1 MSWLTTTFSSSLG
14 KKLIMALTGLFLC
27 TFLVVHL
34 IGNLQLLK
42 ADGGASFNL
51 YAKFMT
57 SNPLIKTTSY
67 LLYLSILGHAFWGL
81 SLVFKNKKARP
92 VGYHASNNSSTW
104 NSRNMGLLGTI
115 VLAFIIGHM
124 AQFWW
129 KYHNP
134 GSSYPLVTIEGE
146 QYYDLYI
153 MVIHAFKEA
162 WMVGLYVI
170 AMAAI
175 AFHLHHGFQSAFQT
189 LGINH
194 VKYTPTIKV
203 IGAVFAYVIPAVF
216 AYIPVYIFLFIKG

>member
-42 ADGGASFNL
+42 ADGGESFNL

-92 VGYHASNNSSTW
+92 VGYYASNNSSTW

-115 VLAFIIGHM
+115 VLAFIVGHM

-134 GSSYPLVTIEGE
+134 GIDYPVQMIEGVE
-146 QYYDLYI
+146 YKNLYL
-153 MVIHAFKEA
+153 MVVQAFQEA

-170 AMAAI
+170 SMAAI
-175 AFHLHHGFQSAFQT
+175 AFHLNHGFQSAFQT
-189 LGINH
+189 LGMNH
-194 VKYTPTIKV
+194 PKYTPTIKV
-203 IGAVFAYVIPAVF
+203 IGAVFAYVTSAAF
-216 AYIPVYIFLFIKG
+216 AFLPVYIFLFVKG